1 MTTDKKQLQEGINSI
16 HVEGIVKDIRIEEK
30 PINGQDAISGEVDIQ
45 VTPESIHTLNVF
57 SYKLNQKK
65 EVSGLFKTLV
75 TIRDEYK
82 TIDAHGIENAD
93 RVRVETSGTF
103 DNGKVGKNEYA
114 SPDGEWKSY
123 PRLTAKFIN
132 RIKAGEVFEPQAKFT
147 LEIAVAG
154 TKEETRNGEETGRLI
169 LKGYIVNYQE
179 QKDDTKKIY
188 PFDFVVQNPVSVSYV
203 QDHYEK
209 GQTVKVY
216 GDIVN
221 TKVVTERLV
230 EVGFGEPQKEYDRK
244 EVREYIIIGGTPPY
258 DEDDKNA
265 YDVGLIREAIKKRD
279 AAIEKKKEEKKNGSS
294 SKSNNSGFGSSSPAK
309 VDDPFAPNPKKDPFS
324 GDGKPID
331 ISDDDLPF

>member
-1 MTTDKKQLQEGINSI
+1 MANEKKQLQEGINNI
-16 HVEGIVKDIRIEEK
+16 HIEGIVKDIRIDEK

-75 TIRDEYK
+75 TIRDDYK
-82 TIDAHGIENAD
+82 TIDVHGIESAD
-93 RVRVETSGTF
+93 KVRVETSGSF

-132 RIKAGEVFEPQAKFT
+132 RIKSGEVFEPQAKFT
-147 LEIAVAG
+147 LEIAVSSM
-154 TKEETRNGEETGRLI
+154 KEEMRNGEETGRLI

-203 QDHYEK
+203 QDNYEK
-209 GQTVKVY
+209 GQTVKIF

-221 TKVVTERLV
+221 TKVVTEKLV

-244 EVREYIIIGGTPPY
+244 EVREYIIVGGTPPY

-265 YDVGLIREAIKKRD
+265 YDVGLIREAVKKRD
-279 AAIEKKKEEKKNGSS
+279 AAIEKKKEEKKSNTSSQNGGT
-294 SKSNNSGFGSSSPAK
+294 GFGKP
-309 VDDPFAPNPKKDPFS
+309 DPFANSDAKKDPFV
-324 GDGKPID
+324 DPFNTGKPID

>member
-1 MTTDKKQLQEGINSI
+1 MANDKKQLQEGINTI
-16 HVEGIVKDIRIEEK
+16 HIEGIVKDIRIEEK
-30 PINGQDAISGEVDIQ
+30 PISGQDAISGEVDIQ

-93 RVRVETSGTF
+93 KVRVETSGAF

-147 LEIAVAG
+147 LEVAVAG

-179 QKDDTKKIY
+179 QKDDSKKIY
-188 PFDFVVQNPVSVSYV
+188 PFDFMVENPKSVSYV
-203 QDHYEK
+203 QDTYEK

-221 TKVVTERLV
+221 TKIVTKKFV
-230 EVGFGEPQKEYDRK
+230 EVGFGEPQEEIERK

-258 DEDDKNA
+258 EDDDKNA
-265 YDVGLIREAIKKRD
+265 YDVGLIREALKKRD
-279 AAIEKKKEEKKNGSS
+279 AAIEKKKEEKKKGNASS
-294 SKSNNSGFGSSSPAK
+294 QNSGSGFGKP
-309 VDDPFAPNPKKDPFS
+309 DPFANSDAKKDPFADPFS
-324 GDGKPID
+324 AGKPID
-331 ISDDDLPF
+331 LSDDDLPF